1 MNTLSIWVFS
11 LYAGMSAVTAVAYA
25 WDKSRARRGGRR
37 VSEQTLHLMAAL
49 GGWPGAAL
57 AQRACRHKTRKASF
71 QAVFW
76 LTVAAHLAFW
86 AWLLIRRYA

>member
-1 MNTLSIWVFS
+1 MNALSIWVFL
-11 LYAGMSAVTAVAYA
+11 LYAGMSVITAAAYA

-57 AQRACRHKTRKASF
+57 AQRAFRHKTRKASF
-71 QAVFW
+71 QAVLW
-76 LTVAAHLAFW
+76 LTAAAHLSFW
-86 AWLLIRRYA
+86 AWVFIRV